1 MQEYPT
7 IISTGF
13 GADSCSTIRVSAGTT
28 TSVHTIS
35 HSSGYSNT
43 VSPGPGAGLGAFS
56 EIQDWTKEEQML
68 QRRIVQVFIVDQDER
83 VSLDQVLL
91 YRGEQEL
98 TDATDREL
106 FFEIDVKDL
115 LECHNEQRAKILD
128 KEASARSGRDVY
140 LKPTRIRDLKMV
152 VVTVATF

>member
-7 IISTGF
+7 IIGTEF
-13 GADSCSTIRVSAGTT
+13 GVGSYSTIGASAGTT
-28 TSVHTIS
+28 TSVHTINL
-35 HSSGYSNT
+35 SSGYSHT
-43 VSPGPGAGLGAFS
+43 VSPEPRVGLGAFS
-56 EIQDWTKEEQML
+56 EIQDWNKEEQMS

-98 TDATDREL
+98 TDATDKEL

-115 LECHNEQRAKILD
+115 LERHNEQRAKILD

-140 LKPTRIRDLKMV
+140 LEPTRIRDLKMV